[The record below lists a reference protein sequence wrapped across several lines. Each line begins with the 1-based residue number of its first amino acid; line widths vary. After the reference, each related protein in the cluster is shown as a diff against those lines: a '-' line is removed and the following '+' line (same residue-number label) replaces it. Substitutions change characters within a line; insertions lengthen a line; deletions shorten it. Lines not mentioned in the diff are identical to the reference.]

1 MAEQIPSQQGRI
13 VVVQV
18 ANPGVGIDWAYVM
31 PIRTRWRLR
40 SVQAQLT
47 TSVNIANRLPELNL
61 SIGGIDV
68 LRISSSQFQAASL
81 IMLVGW
87 MEGERA
93 LGIAGQTARVS
104 PLPRG
109 YLLNDQAEISVITL
123 GMDAADEWINIVIV
137 AEEWIEP
144 LA

>member
-1 MAEQIPSQQGRI
+1 MAEQIPDQQGRI

-18 ANPGVGIDWAYVM
+18 AAPGVGFDWAYIM

-47 TSVNIANRLPELNL
+47 TSVVVANRLPELNL

-68 LRISSSQFQAASL
+68 LRVSSSQFQAASV

-93 LGIAGQTARVS
+93 LAIAGQTARVS

-109 YLLNDQAEISVITL
+109 YLLNDQAEISVVTL
-123 GMDAADEWINIVIV
+123 GLDAGDDWVDIVIV

-144 LA
+144 LV